1 MTASVHSFS
10 NKIEML
16 GSLLGS
22 CLFFTGRARGRGPQP
37 PAGSS
42 RKHQACG
49 WPQSLAIINP

>member
-22 CLFFTGRARGRGPQP
+22 CLFFTVRCRGRGPPP
-37 PAGSS
+37 PAGRSG
-42 RKHQACG
+42 KHQACG
-49 WPQSLAIINP
+49 